1 MGAIPD
7 HTIHTIQHY
16 ASLYTLCTPCQTTL
30 NKSAPYCNIQ
40 RDTREVK
47 WKKIV
52 ACLQIRE
59 RWLGHNTPNSKDEGG
74 GDDDDDEVVDD
85 GDEDDDDN

>member
-1 MGAIPD
+1 M
-7 HTIHTIQHY
+7 
-16 ASLYTLCTPCQTTL
+16 
-30 NKSAPYCNIQ
+30 
-40 RDTREVK
+40 K

-74 GDDDDDEVVDD
+74 DDDDDEG
-85 GDEDDDDN
+85 GDEDGDYGDFVDDDGNKDDDDDLREIAWP